1 MTTDRH
7 APAGINYLE
16 LTFAL
21 MGGALAWVLR
31 LIINSALVDLSCT
44 MGTTWP
50 LWLSTAAF
58 TAVAGAALWI
68 SWRYWRLPEDGPQPE
83 SARWLGFLGVLFN
96 ITSIT
101 GIVFETAP
109 ALFIDVCRGVSGV

>member
-1 MTTDRH
+1 MTTDSP
-7 APAGINYLE
+7 ATAGINYLE

-31 LIINSALVDLSCT
+31 LIINSALVHLSCV

-50 LWLSTAAF
+50 LWLSTAVF
-58 TAVAGAALWI
+58 TAIAVAALWF
-68 SWRYWRLPEDGPQPE
+68 SWRYWRLPEDGPHRE
-83 SARWLGFLGVLFN
+83 AARWLGFLGVLFN

-101 GIVFETAP
+101 GILLETAP
-109 ALFIDVCRGVSGV
+109 VLVLDICRGVPG

>member
-1 MTTDRH
+1 MSTDSK
-7 APAGINYLE
+7 ATAGVNYLD

-31 LIINSALVDLSCT
+31 LIVNSALVHLSCV

-50 LWLSTAAF
+50 LWLSTALF
-58 TAVAGAALWI
+58 TLVAVASLRA
-68 SWRYWRLPEDGPQPE
+68 SWRYWRLPGDGPHRE
-83 SARWLGFLGVLFN
+83 AARWLGFLGILFN

-101 GIVFETAP
+101 GIVLETAP
-109 ALFIDVCRGVSGV
+109 VLFLDICRGVPG